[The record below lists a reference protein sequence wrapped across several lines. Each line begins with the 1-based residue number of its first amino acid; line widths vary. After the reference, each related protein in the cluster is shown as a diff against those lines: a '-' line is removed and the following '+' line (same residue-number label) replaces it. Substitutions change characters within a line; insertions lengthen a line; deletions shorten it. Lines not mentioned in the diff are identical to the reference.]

1 MSDYMPKG
9 SKFVVVHF
17 DQSVVPTHPKTGERM
32 PPPEDIVAL
41 CKPDAIGWVRARLT
55 SLVSSTGWLAEIREE
70 PLYADDMEKGE
81 HRA

>member
-9 SKFVVVHF
+9 SRFVVVHF
-17 DQSVVPTHPKTGERM
+17 DQSVVPIHPKTGDRM

-41 CKPDAIGWVRARLT
+41 CKPEAVGWVRARLA
-55 SLVSSTGWLAEIREE
+55 SLVSSTGWLAEIQEE
-70 PLYADDMEKGE
+70 PLYKEEAEKGE